1 MRYECCAAD
10 VIRELGYPSREALRM
25 WHHDWLEERKTGVP
39 STSGE
44 RYACYT
50 TEQKRAAVDHYLTH
64 GRRASR
70 TIRRSGHPGRE
81 ALAAW
86 LDGPAPGER
95 RLRHG
100 PVSEELEREA
110 VPRVASG
117 GMTSRR
123 TRRSRAWIRRSC
135 GTGGGNRPARR
146 KGPWAAKGEPERED
160 VAAQADPDVPRGGIA
175 ALNADPERLR
185 AEYRAMETGPVIMRG
200 SVEPAGK
207 APGADTDDLTDR
219 EKSPSGQAGR

>member
-1 MRYECCAAD
+1 MARYTREQRRRAVGLYVRYECCAAD

-81 ALAAW
+81 ALAVW
-86 LDGPAPGER
+86 LDGLAPGER

-146 KGPWAAKGEPERED
+146 KGPWWRRANRNARMPLRRRIRMCR
-160 VAAQADPDVPRGGIA
+160 ATRSPR
-175 ALNADPERLR
+175 
-185 AEYRAMETGPVIMRG
+185 
-200 SVEPAGK
+200 
-207 APGADTDDLTDR
+207 
-219 EKSPSGQAGR
+219 